1 MKIRLKRTI
10 GIYIL
15 MMTFLIGL
23 VEMDFLWKA
32 ILLVFFALVIFNN
45 HNRITFI
52 NYKDFWIAT
61 GMVSLVILLTTLL
74 NGNLSYLAKNI
85 WTIIPPVVI
94 LILLRY
100 IDSNQSNV
108 LNFCKRKYVLLNCI
122 CLFSMFA
129 LAIQENGI
137 NFLIK
142 STWLAESSYRE
153 DIISGIFGF
162 GGSHMF
168 TIYFL
173 TVLILNFDKIIKSEI
188 HRRLLFILYNVFF
201 SICFSVLSIGN
212 DNNSFF
218 VLIAVYLFFVLYLSG
233 TLKLRIRSI
242 LLVLTI
248 CLIGY
253 FAINLSPI
261 NAFLNQ
267 TFLPRFNSILDNSAG
282 GSNERIYIPMYA
294 INHGFGL
301 GIGKGFS
308 SEALD
313 GTSYPALFPHFG
325 INSFGTLI
333 YLCGIIGYLIFTYYI
348 YFLTVRKTFF
358 KKSKIIIFLSIVM
371 LSIYSPVYWDFT
383 ALVIIYVLNNLLND
397 ITKV

>member
-23 VEMDFLWKA
+23 VEMDFFWK
-32 ILLVFFALVIFNN
+32 IFLLMFFALIIFNS
-45 HNRITFI
+45 HNRKTFI
-52 NYKDFWIAT
+52 RFKDFWIAT
-61 GMVSLVILLTTLL
+61 GILLSMILLTTLL

-85 WTIIPPVVI
+85 WTIVVPIVI
-94 LILLRY
+94 LIQLRY
-100 IDSNQSNV
+100 IDSDQDNV

-129 LAIQENGI
+129 LTLQENGV

-142 STWLAESSYRE
+142 STWLAKSSYRE
-153 DIISGIFGF
+153 DIISGIFGL
-162 GGSHMF
+162 GGSHIF
-168 TIYFL
+168 SIYVV
-173 TVLILNFDKIIKSEI
+173 TVLILNFDKIKKSEI
-188 HRRLLFILYNVFF
+188 HRRMLFILYNVFLFIWF
-201 SICFSVLSIGN
+201 SMLSTGN
-212 DNNSFF
+212 DNNTFF
-218 VLIAVYLFFVLYLSG
+218 VLFTAYLLFVLYLSG
-233 TLKLRIRSI
+233 TLKLRVKNIVIILSI
-242 LLVLTI
+242 I
-248 CLIGY
+248 LIGY
-253 FAINLSPI
+253 FVINSPQI
-261 NAFLNQ
+261 NTFLNK
-267 TFLPRFNSILDNSAG
+267 TFLPRFKSLSNNTTG

-313 GTSYPALFPHFG
+313 GTSNPALFPHFG
-325 INSFGTLI
+325 INSFGTLV
-333 YLCGIIGYLIFTYYI
+333 YLCGILGYAIFTYYI
-348 YFLTVRKTFF
+348 YFLTV
-358 KKSKIIIFLSIVM
+358 KKHFNKKCKIVILLSIVM

-383 ALVIIYVLNNLLND
+383 ALVFVYVLNNLLND